1 MNDTFNP
8 SAAIITLD
16 GKPHMKD
23 ARGALVPLET
33 VKPMDK
39 LQDEVVRKVV
49 GFARALSQQISRF
62 KGHTFEDIGAL
73 LALMEQQYGAK
84 PGGKKGNMT
93 FTSFDG
99 CMKLQVAVADN
110 IIFGAELQ
118 IAKSLIDECLK
129 EWGADSRPE
138 LRAII
143 TRAFQVDKEGRVNR
157 AELFML
163 MRVEIEDPRW
173 KQAMEAIRDSMRVI
187 GSKTYYRFYERS
199 SPTAEWLL
207 IPLDIATAR
216 EAAATATA
224 AGRDGEAAAAGTPS
238 CEGIMAL
245 MAHMPDGDRAE
256 LIAGV
261 LAAHALQFT
270 GSAFLGWDRMMNI
283 TSKAHETVLRAV
295 GSREA

>member
-1 MNDTFNP
+1 MNDIFNP
-8 SAAIITLD
+8 SAAIIMLD

-99 CMKLQVAVADN
+99 CLKLQVAVADN

-129 EWGADSRPE
+129 EWGAE
-138 LRAII
+138 LAAR
-143 TRAFQVDKEGRVNR
+143 
-157 AELFML
+157 
-163 MRVEIEDPRW
+163 
-173 KQAMEAIRDSMRVI
+173 
-187 GSKTYYRFYERS
+187 
-199 SPTAEWLL
+199 
-207 IPLDIATAR
+207 TAR
-216 EAAATATA
+216 HHHPRLP
-224 AGRDGEAAAAGTPS
+224 GGQGGPGEPG
-238 CEGIMAL
+238 
-245 MAHMPDGDRAE
+245 
-256 LIAGV
+256 
-261 LAAHALQFT
+261 
-270 GSAFLGWDRMMNI
+270 
-283 TSKAHETVLRAV
+283 RAV
-295 GSREA
+295 HADARRDRGPALETGHGSDPQLHARHRLEDLLPFL